1 MDLDSVALNSF
12 DTFRNY
18 SAVEGAPRTIALA
31 NSILIAA
38 PNNLFHWFRYLIY
51 HTYNPKNFIETSVR
65 LPILLA
71 RKYPHYINVDYSY
84 LARPHN
90 AERIYFI
97 QDGWLWELVKTLLC
111 SFLCQVCGI
120 ISNRKSPRAS
130 LSRGIS
136 VQGGLCPGGSLFLP
150 VIITVRKSL

>member
-1 MDLDSVALNSF
+1 MRQIDQFKPTKDKYKLTSIQVNICSTIGGIYLDLDSVALNSF
-12 DTFRNY
+12 DTLRNY

-51 HTYNPKNFIETSVR
+51 NTYNPKNFIETSVR
-65 LPILLA
+65 QPIRLA
-71 RKYPHYINVDYSY
+71 RKYPQYIHVDYSY

-97 QDGWLWELVKTLLC
+97 QDGWLWNWSKHYCVHLY
-111 SFLCQVCGI
+111 
-120 ISNRKSPRAS
+120 
-130 LSRGIS
+130 
-136 VQGGLCPGGSLFLP
+136 
-150 VIITVRKSL
+150 VRYAI